1 MYIHKPN
8 KDNLR
13 ELGKR
18 GYKVVV
24 CKDEKEREEVY
35 NTLKQNGCC
44 ARAAEIKNKEGKTI
58 LFVLTKENN
67 NRKVN

>member
-13 ELGKR
+13 ELGKQR
-18 GYKVVV
+18 YKVVV

-35 NTLKQNGCC
+35 NTLKQNGHC

>member
-13 ELGKR
+13 ELDKQ

-24 CKDEKEREEVY
+24 CKDEKEREEIY
-35 NTLKQNGCC
+35 NVLKQNGRC
-44 ARAAEIKNKEGKTI
+44 ARAAEIKNTEGKTI

-67 NRKVN
+67 KRKK